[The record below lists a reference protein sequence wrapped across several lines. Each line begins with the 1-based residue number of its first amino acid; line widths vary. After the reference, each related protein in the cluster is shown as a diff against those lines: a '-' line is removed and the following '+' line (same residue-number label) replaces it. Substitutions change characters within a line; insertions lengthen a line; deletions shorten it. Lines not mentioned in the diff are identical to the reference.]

1 MPIGTGGNAS
11 LNLRGQFVRGWN
23 RTTTGT
29 DANRGFGTWQDMD
42 WKGFYQ
48 TTVCSNCSSGYSH
61 YDVYMGKSTSAY
73 QGNLFTGY
81 WSNPSAQIGTK
92 WDTSEIRPTN
102 VALLY
107 CVKN

>member
-1 MPIGTGGNAS
+1 
-11 LNLRGQFVRGWN
+11 
-23 RTTTGT
+23 
-29 DANRGFGTWQDMD
+29 MD

-48 TTVCSNCSSGYSH
+48 TDTGANWSSGYSH
-61 YDVYMGKSTSAY
+61 FDVYMGKSTSSY

-81 WSNPSAQIGTK
+81 WSNPSAAIGTK
-92 WDTSEIRPTN
+92 WDTSEIRPVN